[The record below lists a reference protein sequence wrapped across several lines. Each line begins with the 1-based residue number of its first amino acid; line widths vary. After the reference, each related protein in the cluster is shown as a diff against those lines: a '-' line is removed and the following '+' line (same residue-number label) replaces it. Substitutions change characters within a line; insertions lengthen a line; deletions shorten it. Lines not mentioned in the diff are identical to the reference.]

1 MFKFEESLKE
11 KYEKELVG
19 MPACVCQKGEVKNM
33 LK

>member
-19 MPACVCQKGEVKNM
+19 MPVYVRREK
-33 LK
+33 